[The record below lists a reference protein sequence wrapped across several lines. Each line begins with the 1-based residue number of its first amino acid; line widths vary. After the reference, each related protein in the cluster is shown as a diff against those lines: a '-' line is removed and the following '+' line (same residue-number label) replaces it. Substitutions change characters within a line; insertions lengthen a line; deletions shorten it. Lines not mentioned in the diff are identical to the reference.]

1 MKEYKIRLKRSKAFH
16 VFYSFI
22 KITFTVFFKI
32 LYRVEVYGYENIP
45 KNGRVILCSN
55 HLSYGDP
62 LFIVGNFSRHVYF
75 MAKKEVFSNRVFGEI
90 ISFLNAFP
98 VKRDSLDRKA
108 IKDSV
113 EILNSDEVLCMFPE
127 GTRSTEGVIK
137 AGHKGVGLISILS
150 NNSPI
155 LPMALSGT
163 NKVIQKPRKRI
174 FFPKVK
180 IIYGNL
186 IDTSSLIKEKDSK
199 TAIDIIVNKTMD
211 SIKELYKRIE

>member
-16 VFYSFI
+16 IFYSFI

-32 LYRVEVYGYENIP
+32 LYRVEVSGYENIP
-45 KNGRVILCSN
+45 KNGKVILCSN
-55 HLSYGDP
+55 HLSYADP

-75 MAKKEVFSNRVFGEI
+75 MAKREVFNNRVFGEVL
-90 ISFLNAFP
+90 SFLNAFP
-98 VKRDSLDRKA
+98 VNRNSLDRRA

-113 EILNSDEVLCMFPE
+113 EILNSGEVLCMFPE

-150 NNSPI
+150 NNASI

-163 NKVIQKPRKRI
+163 NKIIQKPRKRV

-186 IDTSSLIKEKDSK
+186 IDTSSLVKEKDSK